1 MCGLPTCVSEGDPLC
16 LSPFAVIYDNT
27 LYFSQNRKRTVQG
40 QCLRARCPQ
49 QRDLEMSRGVRSSLK
64 KSSNLS
70 CVKLKKGPSFRR
82 CENSER
88 AWEGGREDELG
99 VSEMYNFAVRCRTH
113 ISLFDRPSPRLQR
126 SIDRS
131 SDDGEQTLQYF
142 RTSLFSSGRCA
153 RSLSL
158 SLFLLSCYRD
168 TPPVGRSANRR

>member
-1 MCGLPTCVSEGDPLC
+1 MGRHYNNGGADRGRGGKIALSHKRVTREGGGRGRERHTTEGDRLAPSLRPRPRPSIRPSVSGGLSLCGLPTCVSEGDPLC

-49 QRDLEMSRGVRSSLK
+49 QRDLEMSRGVRSFLK

-88 AWEGGREDELG
+88 AWEGGR
-99 VSEMYNFAVRCRTH
+99 
-113 ISLFDRPSPRLQR
+113 
-126 SIDRS
+126 
-131 SDDGEQTLQYF
+131 
-142 RTSLFSSGRCA
+142 TS
-153 RSLSL
+153 
-158 SLFLLSCYRD
+158 
-168 TPPVGRSANRR
+168 